1 MQNPDIRNRL
11 LTVATTLFAAGGLHG
26 VTVRQIAESADVT
39 PSMISYY
46 FGGKDGL
53 YSSVLQEQ
61 FAGLN
66 FIAHIASLNINPLDK
81 FNSYIC
87 QCGICFHE
95 GEISGF
101 SPTTVSADP
110 MAPECP
116 RCLNNDTA
124 SFVQVTGEPQ
134 SADTA
139 GNGTCSG
146 FYKEIVGG

>member
-1 MQNPDIRNRL
+1 MQNSEIRNRL
-11 LTVATTLFAAGGLHG
+11 LASATTLFAAGGLHG
-26 VTVRQIAESADVT
+26 VTVRQIAEAADVT

-53 YSSVLQEQ
+53 YTAVLSEQ
-61 FAGLN
+61 FASMN
-66 FIAHIASLNINPLDK
+66 FIAHIASLNITPLDK
-81 FNSYIC
+81 FKSYIC

-124 SFVQVTGEPQ
+124 SFVQVTGEAQ

-139 GNGTCSG
+139 DDESCSRV
-146 FYKEIVGG
+146 YKEIVGG